1 MIKQYLIFVLL
12 LFAGLSHAEPP
23 LTTTDWSDT
32 SAIARKRH
40 SPILV
45 VFGADECGYCVRL
58 MEEVIEPLS
67 LQSDRKLPLIR
78 EFDIY
83 SSGKITDFNGDPI
96 RSRQFKSRYQVYAI
110 PTLFILD
117 ADGKPLTDPIVGY
130 NSQDEYRELL
140 RSSLGA
146 SFAALE

>member
-1 MIKQYLIFVLL
+1 MIKQYLVFVLL
-12 LFAGLSHAEPP
+12 LFVGLSHAEPP
-23 LTTTDWSDT
+23 LPTTDWSDT
-32 SAIARKRH
+32 SAIARKSH

-45 VFGADECGYCVRL
+45 VFGAEACGYCVRL

-130 NSQDEYRELL
+130 NSRDEYRELL